1 MTVTTHPAPPSG
13 AVSLGEPGRVQ
24 TAARLVAT
32 ELRVLR
38 REPAVLA
45 GLIGFPAAT
54 VLVIAGVFGSVP
66 DPDFGGVIPS
76 EHYVV
81 GYVGVALA
89 ALGLITLPGHVAG
102 HRELGVLRRFR
113 AAGID
118 ATTYVLSLLVL
129 GVVMGV
135 GAGALVLGVGGGVY
149 GIPAPDD
156 PLRVALWFAVGL
168 WCTISVG
175 VALGALLPSSRAASA
190 IGNLL
195 FVPVFLLGGGGPPNQ
210 VMSGP
215 MRAIAEALPLTHV
228 VGGIRLA
235 WLGATDDPHVLWWP
249 ILVGVVASVVAVRTL
264 HRRVA

>member
-1 MTVTTHPAPPSG
+1 MTTTAHPAHPSRPV
-13 AVSLGEPGRVQ
+13 AVTERGRLS
-24 TAARLVAT
+24 TAGRLVAT

-38 REPAVLA
+38 REPAVLV
-45 GLIGFPAAT
+45 GLVGFPAAT

-66 DPDFGGVIPS
+66 DPDFGGVVPS

-102 HRELGVLRRFR
+102 QRELGVLRRFR

-118 ATTYVLSLLVL
+118 APTYVLSLLVL
-129 GVVMGV
+129 GVVMGL
-135 GAGALVLGVGGGVY
+135 GAGALVLGVGGAVY

-168 WCTISVG
+168 WCTIAVG

-195 FVPVFLLGGGGPPNQ
+195 FVPAFLLGGGGPPNQ

-215 MRAIAEALPLTHV
+215 MQAIAEILPLSHV

-249 ILVGVVASVVAVRTL
+249 ILVGAVASFVAVRSL